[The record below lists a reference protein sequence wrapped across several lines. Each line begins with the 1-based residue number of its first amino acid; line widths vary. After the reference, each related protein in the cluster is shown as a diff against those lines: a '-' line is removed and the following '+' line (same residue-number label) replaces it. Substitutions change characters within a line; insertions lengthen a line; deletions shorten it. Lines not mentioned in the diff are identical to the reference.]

1 MKAHA
6 GWLRDVVARI
16 VLPVALVAGI
26 AALGQVESR
35 AEDPL
40 DLDEL
45 IAEGAAKSQE
55 ILAAQARA
63 EGAGFRIPQAKSL
76 PDPMFMFGYQN
87 EGFDRINVGEQPNS
101 NSQGIFSLS
110 QQFYYPGKRALKGEM
125 ASKDAGAWLP
135 CTSRPGSRWP
145 PT

>member
-1 MKAHA
+1 MPMKAHA
-6 GWLRDVVARI
+6 GRLRDVVARI

-45 IAEGAAKSQE
+45 IAEGVAKSPE

-87 EGFDRINVGEQPNS
+87 EGFDRINVGRAAEFKCP
-101 NSQGIFSLS
+101 GHLLPLAAVLLS
-110 QQFYYPGKRALKGEM
+110 GQAR
-125 ASKDAGAWLP
+125 S
-135 CTSRPGSRWP
+135 
-145 PT
+145 